1 MKITQI
7 MYTNEAAGLSCRG
20 ESERFLPYGEAL
32 CSWPRRTD
40 SPAVEKDAG

>member
-7 MYTNEAAGLSCRG
+7 MYTNEVAGLSCRG
-20 ESERFLPYGEAL
+20 EERFLPHGEAL
-32 CSWPRRTD
+32 PGRPRRTD